1 MRRAILNVLDNAIKY
16 SSDDGVIEVRCR
28 VEGAMAH
35 VEIRDYGIGIAPGD
49 LPRVFDR
56 LYRADPARNR
66 ASGGLGLGLSLV
78 KWVIEAHGGN
88 VRLWSELDRGTLC
101 TIELP
106 LASGSPATSEGVKLQ
121 PAKV

>member
-1 MRRAILNVLDNAIKY
+1 VLDNAIKY
-16 SSDDGVIEVRCR
+16 SSDEGVIEVRCGA
-28 VEGAMAH
+28 EGATAR
-35 VEIRDYGIGIAPGD
+35 VEIRDYGIGIPPSD

-78 KWVIEAHGGN
+78 KWVIEAHGGS
-88 VRLWSELDRGTLC
+88 VRLWSEPDQGTLC

-106 LASGSPATSEGVKLQ
+106 VASGSPASSDGARLQ
-121 PAKV
+121 PAKA